1 MCDISDEEFDRIY
14 LPVFKLCHIYVK
26 LLSNSKFD
34 TKDFINFL
42 FKYHPY
48 ILAAKNGHKKEEL
61 FQNDLEKLC
70 QKLSGEE
77 SKKINDILN
86 YKASIKE
93 LNYGYISS
101 LKKENGYGFITPF
114 SYSYQ
119 TIFFHCSQFKGDFRK
134 LNISDKVSF
143 ELVISDKINS
153 INVKL
158 FDFNDS
164 QE

>member
-1 MCDISDEEFDRIY
+1 MHLSQNYLSCQIY
-14 LPVFKLCHIYVK
+14 NKLCFLKY
-26 LLSNSKFD
+26 LL
-34 TKDFINFL
+34 
-42 FKYHPY
+42 H
-48 ILAAKNGHKKEEL
+48 
-61 FQNDLEKLC
+61 
-70 QKLSGEE
+70 
-77 SKKINDILN
+77 
-86 YKASIKE
+86 
-93 LNYGYISS
+93 
-101 LKKENGYGFITPF
+101 
-114 SYSYQ
+114 YSYQ

>member
-1 MCDISDEEFDRIY
+1 MILVMKNLIEYTYQY
-14 LPVFKLCHIYVK
+14 LNCVIFM
-26 LLSNSKFD
+26 KFD

-143 ELVISDKINS
+143 ELVISDKINA

>member
-93 LNYGYISS
+93 LNYG
-101 LKKENGYGFITPF
+101 F

-143 ELVISDKINS
+143 ELVISDKINA